1 MGANIRIPLRVLL
14 PCLAVSLVAFGAVA
28 AGIAGVSAASGYLM
42 RQTDNNLMACA
53 GSMLSQG
60 FVAPPNSAPVSS
72 QLPAG
77 ACDMELLSASGQV
90 LTLAAPGTAHG
101 PAILA
106 DGSWLAAHLARPVTV
121 PGAGTNGRWRVVIE
135 AVHYQPQRIPYV
147 YGPDDVR
154 YMISGRPGRGSGGM
168 LVVMA
173 GLAPTGRI
181 TGRLAAGYAAAAG
194 TVLVLLAGAAL
205 ALTQAI
211 LRPLRQAA
219 QLAETSGQAAGGELP
234 RGTPYCGVRADRD
247 RSRWPFGM
255 TLMRM
260 PEQLRASRTAEAAA
274 RRSADEMSQHL
285 AETAL
290 ELRRSVNVVHGFAE
304 YYRQQPKPPAAHLDR
319 MLRRVADEAAQM
331 ETLIE
336 GLGPRPPGGSTEPD
350 LRPTRLAPPP

>member
-42 RQTDNNLMACA
+42 RQTDNNLVACA
-53 GSMLSQG
+53 GIILSNG
-60 FVAPPNSAPVSS
+60 FVAPSNSGPNSGPVSS

-77 ACDMELLSASGQV
+77 ACDTELLSASGQV

-135 AVHYQPQRIPYV
+135 AVDYQARRIPYV
-147 YGPDDVR
+147 YGPDDVM

-181 TGRLAAGYAAAAG
+181 TSRLAAGYAAAAG
-194 TVLVLLAGAAL
+194 TVLVLLAGAVL

-211 LRPLRQAA
+211 LRPLRRAA
-219 QLAETSGQAAGGELP
+219 QLAETSGQAAGE
-234 RGTPYCGVRADRD
+234 
-247 RSRWPFGM
+247 
-255 TLMRM
+255 
-260 PEQLRASRTAEAAA
+260 EQLRASRTAEAAA

-285 AETAL
+285 AEAAL
-290 ELRRSVNVVHGFAE
+290 ELRRSVSIVHGFAE
-304 YYRQQPKPPAAHLDR
+304 YYQQQQSQPPAAHLDR

-336 GLGPRPPGGSTEPD
+336 GLGPRPPAHSRARTTARSAEKSLCRTDPGVTA
-350 LRPTRLAPPP
+350 APG

>member
-14 PCLAVSLVAFGAVA
+14 PCLAVSLAAFGAVA
-28 AGIAGVSAASGYLM
+28 AGLAGVSAASGYLM
-42 RQTDNNLMACA
+42 RQTDNNLTACA
-53 GSMLSQG
+53 GSVLSDG
-60 FVAPPNSAPVSS
+60 FVAPPNSAPVSG

-90 LTLAAPGTAHG
+90 LTLAAPGSAHG

-106 DGSWLAAHLARPVTV
+106 DGSWLAAHPARPVTV
-121 PGAGTNGRWRVVIE
+121 PGAGTSGRWRVVIE
-135 AVHYQPQRIPYV
+135 AVNYQPQRIPYV

-154 YMISGRPGRGSGGM
+154 YMISGRPGRGSSGM

-181 TGRLAAGYAAAAG
+181 TGRLAAGYAAAAA

-219 QLAETSGQAAGGELP
+219 QLAETSGPAAGG
-234 RGTPYCGVRADRD
+234 
-247 RSRWPFGM
+247 
-255 TLMRM
+255 
-260 PEQLRASRTAEAAA
+260 EQLRASRTADAAA

-336 GLGPRPPGGSTEPD
+336 GLGPRPPRGSTG
-350 LRPTRLAPPP
+350 

>member
-1 MGANIRIPLRVLL
+1 MS
-14 PCLAVSLVAFGAVA
+14 LAAFGAVA
-28 AGIAGVSAASGYLM
+28 AGLAGVSAASGYLM

-53 GSMLSQG
+53 GSVLSDG
-60 FVAPPNSAPVSS
+60 FVAPPNSAPVPG

-106 DGSWLAAHLARPVTV
+106 DGSWLAAHPARPVTV
-121 PGAGTNGRWRVVIE
+121 PGAGTSGRWRVVIE
-135 AVHYQPQRIPYV
+135 AVNYQPQRIPYV

-154 YMISGRPGRGSGGM
+154 YMISGRPGRGSSGM

-181 TGRLAAGYAAAAG
+181 TRRLAAGYTAAAA

-219 QLAETSGQAAGGELP
+219 QLAETSGPAAGG
-234 RGTPYCGVRADRD
+234 G
-247 RSRWPFGM
+247 
-255 TLMRM
+255 
-260 PEQLRASRTAEAAA
+260 AAT
-274 RRSADEMSQHL
+274 RES
-285 AETAL
+285 
-290 ELRRSVNVVHGFAE
+290 HG
-304 YYRQQPKPPAAHLDR
+304 
-319 MLRRVADEAAQM
+319 
-331 ETLIE
+331 
-336 GLGPRPPGGSTEPD
+336 
-350 LRPTRLAPPP
+350 

>member
-72 QLPAG
+72 QPPAG

-106 DGSWLAAHLARPVTV
+106 DGSWLAVHLARPVTV
-121 PGAGTNGRWRVVIE
+121 PGAGTDGRWRVVIE

-154 YMISGRPGRGSGGM
+154 YMISGRPGRGSGG
-168 LVVMA
+168 LFVVMA
-173 GLAPTGRI
+173 GLAPR
-181 TGRLAAGYAAAAG
+181 AGLPG
-194 TVLVLLAGAAL
+194 SS
-205 ALTQAI
+205 
-211 LRPLRQAA
+211 RQA
-219 QLAETSGQAAGGELP
+219 TLP
-234 RGTPYCGVRADRD
+234 RRAPC
-247 RSRWPFGM
+247 WCCW
-255 TLMRM
+255 L
-260 PEQLRASRTAEAAA
+260 A
-274 RRSADEMSQHL
+274 RRS
-285 AETAL
+285 
-290 ELRRSVNVVHGFAE
+290 
-304 YYRQQPKPPAAHLDR
+304 P
-319 MLRRVADEAAQM
+319 
-331 ETLIE
+331 
-336 GLGPRPPGGSTEPD
+336 
-350 LRPTRLAPPP
+350 